1 MAAWAGMC
9 VKQADDLRK
18 NGHYKQ
24 NVILKSVKWEHAM
37 ASWGVQE
44 SEGKALTG
52 GTEVCTCAWREIN
65 GPSNASYKFWLAMNE

>member
-52 GTEVCTCAWREIN
+52 GTEVHVRGGSMQWTLKC
-65 GPSNASYKFWLAMNE
+65 FL